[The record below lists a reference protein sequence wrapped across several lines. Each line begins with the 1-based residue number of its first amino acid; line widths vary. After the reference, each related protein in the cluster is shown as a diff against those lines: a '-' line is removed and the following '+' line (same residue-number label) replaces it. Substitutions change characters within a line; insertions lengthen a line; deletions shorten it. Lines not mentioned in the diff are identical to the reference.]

1 MDPVLRVDVDQNMDM
16 VGDHFQLQQLGVLFL
31 ADLIENLL
39 QPFVGAI
46 IKHGTSV
53 FWTPNHMISESV
65 YNVLIM
71 FVLHRFAIYST
82 RLYNIRTLARFP
94 PHQ

>member
-39 QPFVGAI
+39 QSFVGAI

-53 FWTPNHMISESV
+53 FWIPNHMISASV

-82 RLYNIRTLARFP
+82 RLYNIHTLARFP